1 MRLVIIGNGM
11 AATRLIASLTGR
23 VPGRFAITVIGD
35 EPEQAY
41 NRIQLSPVLGGEK
54 QAEHICLH
62 DEDWYTARGVT
73 VLRGE
78 KALAVD
84 VNAREVHTSARTLGW
99 DALVFA
105 TGSTP
110 VVPPIPGG
118 DAPHVF
124 TFRTLAET
132 RAIQNISGPAVVLG
146 GGVLGVEAAAALARN
161 GDNVTLVHRG
171 PWLMEQQLDQQAGL
185 LLDEALAARGV
196 RCELASGITAIAD
209 DAVTLTDGRRIAAT
223 RVVLATGVQPN
234 VALAKASGIR
244 CARGIVVD
252 PQMQTSVPDIY
263 AIGECCEIDGQTF
276 GLVAPCLAQAD
287 ILAARLAG
295 EVTAPFTLTDNGVRL
310 KVTGVAL
317 FSLGRATAQADD
329 VVWSSWDPLTR
340 HYRRLLIHQGALA
353 GVLLMGDCRSAATFT
368 DLLATAA
375 PAHADWLFDRFTTQ
389 PQVAGQNAMT
399 KPTLVVVGH
408 GMVGH
413 HFLED
418 CVNRNLHQQYQI
430 IVFGEE
436 RYAAYD
442 RVHLSE
448 YFGGRSADSLSLV
461 AGSSLPITA
470 LSCASR
476 SRSSLSIVMHT

>member
-23 VPGRFAITVIGD
+23 VPGRFAVTVIGD
-35 EPEQAY
+35 EPEQSY

-110 VVPPIPGG
+110 VVPPIRGG

-161 GDNVTLVHRG
+161 GDNVTLIHRG
-171 PWLMEQQLDQQAGL
+171 TWLMEQQLDQQAGL
-185 LLDEALAARGV
+185 LLDEALAKRGV

-209 DAVTLTDGRRIAAT
+209 DAVTLLDGRRIAAT

-252 PQMQTSVPDIY
+252 QQMQTSVPDIY

-295 EVTAPFTLTDNGVRL
+295 EVTAPFTLTDNGVCL
-310 KVTGVAL
+310 KVTGVEL
-317 FSLGRATAQADD
+317 FSLGRASAQADD

-340 HYRRLLIHQGALA
+340 HYRRLLIHQGTLA

-436 RYAAYD
+436 RYAACICRNILAD
-442 RVHLSE
+442 AART
-448 YFGGRSADSLSLV
+448 RSRWWR
-461 AGSSLPITA
+461 GSSLPITA